1 MKRNLISTLYACCLL
16 LYSTACV
23 SEKKNSSSSEKNSI
37 VELTPEFILAVQ
49 KYDALGEF
57 CEGLAPVG
65 LEKDGNL
72 LWGYINTK
80 GEEVISCTIKAS
92 IVGCFSEGL
101 ACIIDDEKYLFV
113 NRDGKNVFTIDGLSK
128 GLLEIIPPSEEIC
141 YEVIQKSTI
150 PYFKNGECGLL
161 FHDVLNDTDKII
173 YIDKNGK
180 TLREETMK
188 TDSSNLIKSR
198 FNTFS
203 EGDGYNCIGLK
214 DENGNVVI
222 PAKYN
227 DIIIG
232 DEESGVFL
240 ATIADNGGDDG
251 LMPVWYV
258 GYVDLKGNDT
268 FPEQIKKQIQ
278 RFDEHREKTNPSA
291 LDKAMQNAKWIE
303 SEQGFKYPDI
313 MQETKV
319 QVEEYGYI
327 DSYSWGSVELCSF
340 YGPSWVTYDAENGDF
355 PAKGSIIVPN
365 TRVKEINYTSRKH
378 NIFSGYLT
386 DGRIFYLKYIIPIDP
401 NAGVIHTSVLSLAYP
416 KEFQKEVEPLIEEVR
431 KWHIH

>member
-1 MKRNLISTLYACCLL
+1 MKRHLISTLYACCLL

-80 GEEVISCTIKAS
+80 GEEIIPCKIKAHS
-92 IVGCFSEGL
+92 VGCFSEGL
-101 ACIIDDEKYLFV
+101 ACIVIESKGETYYSFID
-113 NRDGKNVFTIDGLSK
+113 NRGKTVFTIDTPHAEFCG
-128 GLLEIIPPSEEIC
+128 EEFC
-141 YEVIQKSTI
+141 SLVIEKSNL
-150 PYFKNGECGLL
+150 PYFNGGECGLR
-161 FHDVLNDTDKII
+161 FFG
-173 YIDKNGK
+173 IDKVVYINKEGK
-180 TLREETMK
+180 VLREDTQTK
-188 TDSSNLIKSR
+188 DIQGRNDGKYKL
-198 FNTFS
+198 FS
-203 EGDGYNCIGLK
+203 EGEGYNSVGLK
-214 DENGNVVI
+214 DDNGNVVI

-227 DIIIG
+227 EIIVG
-232 DEESGVFL
+232 DNEGSVFL
-240 ATIADNGGDDG
+240 ATLADTGGDDG
-251 LMPVWYV
+251 LMPDFYV
-258 GYVDLKGNDT
+258 GYVDLKGSDT
-268 FPEQIKKQIQ
+268 FPEQLKKKIQ
-278 RFDEHREKTNPSA
+278 RFKDNEESTSPATFAKA
-291 LDKAMQNAKWIE
+291 LQEAKWIG

-319 QVEEYGYI
+319 RVEEYGYI

-340 YGPSWVTYDAENGDF
+340 YGPSWVTYDAENGNF
-355 PAKGSIIVPN
+355 PAKGSIIIPDS
-365 TRVKEINYTSRKH
+365 RVKEIKYISKNH
-378 NIFSGYLT
+378 NISSGYLT
-386 DGRIFYLKYIIPIDP
+386 DGRVFYLKYIIPIAP

-431 KWHIH
+431 KWHVH

>member
-1 MKRNLISTLYACCLL
+1 M
-16 LYSTACV
+16 
-23 SEKKNSSSSEKNSI
+23 KKNMIFALCALCMFSACQQGNVDNNEI

-57 CEGLAPVG
+57 SEGLAPVG
-65 LEKDGNL
+65 LEKNGNL

-113 NRDGKNVFTIDGLSK
+113 NRDGKTVFTIDGLSK

-161 FHDVLNDTDKII
+161 FHDALYNTDKII
-173 YIDKNGK
+173 YIDRNGK

-188 TDSSNLIKSR
+188 PDYPNPVKGK

-203 EGDGYNCIGLK
+203 EGEGYNCTGLK

-232 DEESGVFL
+232 DGESGVFL

-251 LMPVWYV
+251 MMPVWYV
-258 GYVDLKGNDT
+258 GYVDLKGSDT

-278 RFDEHREKTNPSA
+278 RFDENKEITSPSA
-291 LDKAMQNAKWIE
+291 FAIAIQKAEWIE

-313 MQETKV
+313 MQETRV
-319 QVEEYGYI
+319 AVEEYSSI
-327 DSYSWGSVELCSF
+327 DSYLWGSVELCFF
-340 YGPSWVTYDAENGDF
+340 YGPSWVTYDAENGNF
-355 PAKGSIIVPN
+355 PIKGSVIVPN
-365 TRVKEINYTSRKH
+365 TKIREITYTSKNH
-378 NIFSGYLT
+378 NIYSGHLT
-386 DGRIFYLKYIIPIDP
+386 DGRIFYLKYIIPKAP
-401 NAGVIHTSVLSLAYP
+401 NAGVIHTSVLSLAFP
-416 KEFQKEVEPLIEEVR
+416 KEFQKEVEPLIEVVH
-431 KWHIH
+431 KWKR